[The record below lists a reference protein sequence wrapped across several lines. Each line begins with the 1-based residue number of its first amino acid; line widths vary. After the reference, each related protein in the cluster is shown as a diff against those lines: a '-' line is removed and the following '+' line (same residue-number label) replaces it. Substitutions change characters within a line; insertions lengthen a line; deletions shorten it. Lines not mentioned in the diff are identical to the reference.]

1 MSSNFNFWG
10 IDGCKGG
17 WFCIGLNT
25 EGHHLSLIAPTI
37 AEAYPKLQKHGAK
50 IALIDMPIGLSD
62 NEKERVCDKE
72 ARRFI
77 GPRRSSV
84 FRIQCRQAIEAF
96 SAHGKNNEKAGKIAS
111 VKITGKCLPEQSW
124 AIADKIAEVDSFM
137 LGNKSKNILREVHP
151 EVCFCA
157 LNGIT
162 PLSFSKKSK
171 GGVGISERLKILRK
185 HLPNAD
191 AIYEESLAKHNVES
205 DDILD
210 ALSAAIT
217 AKIGYP
223 KKYRTLPVK
232 PQKDSQGLNMEMVY
246 VDINNS

>member
-1 MSSNFNFWG
+1 MSGNFHFWG

-37 AEAYPKLQKHGAK
+37 AEAYAELQKHGAK
-50 IALIDMPIGLSD
+50 IALIDIPIGLSD

-77 GPRRSSV
+77 GPRSSSV
-84 FRIQCRQAIEAF
+84 FRAPCRQAIEAF
-96 SAHGKNNEKAGKIAS
+96 SAHDEEATKAVNI
-111 VKITGKCLPEQSW
+111 KITGRSLSKQTL
-124 AIADKIAEVDSFM
+124 AIMGKIAEVDSFIHDHP
-137 LGNKSKNILREVHP
+137 SKNIFREVHP

-157 LNGIT
+157 LNGKN
-162 PLSFSKKSK
+162 PLLHNKKPK
-171 GGVGISERLKILRK
+171 EGIGERLEILR
-185 HLPNAD
+185 HYSLNTD
-191 AIYEESLAKHNVES
+191 AIYNESLGEYLRKTVDC

-210 ALSAAIT
+210 ALVAALT

>member
-17 WFCIGLNT
+17 WFCIGLNAK
-25 EGHHLSLIAPTI
+25 GHHLSLIAPTI
-37 AEAYPKLQKHGAK
+37 AEAYAELQKHGAK
-50 IALIDMPIGLSD
+50 IVLIDIPIGLSD

-77 GPRRSSV
+77 GPRSSSV
-84 FRIQCRQAIEAF
+84 FRAPCRQAIEAF
-96 SAHGKNNEKAGKIAS
+96 SADDEEATKAVNI
-111 VKITGKCLPEQSW
+111 KITGRSLSKQTL
-124 AIADKIAEVDSFM
+124 AIMGKIAEVDSFIHDHP
-137 LGNKSKNILREVHP
+137 SKNIFREVHP

-157 LNGIT
+157 LNGKT
-162 PLSFSKKSK
+162 PLLHNKKTKEGIGERLEILRHYSLNTDAIYKESFSKYMDKT
-171 GGVGISERLKILRK
+171 VAR
-185 HLPNAD
+185 
-191 AIYEESLAKHNVES
+191 

-210 ALSAAIT
+210 ALVAALT

-223 KKYRTLPVK
+223 KKYRTLPAN